1 MIVPEKTDQVRKIL
15 IPAWVLRGSAVALSF
30 VTLLGIVMVL
40 DYWYVMS
47 QIGENKQLKLEN
59 RKLRQQV
66 QVFRNKMTT
75 IDSTM
80 ERIKTFATRL
90 KVITNIEDRGGLLQ
104 SLNQKLPDA
113 GLNTGET
120 AIARSAGATNAGGAA
135 TSGAVTNAGATP
147 VARAALLR
155 GASATGEAGASGAV
169 ILPVLGPK
177 ASADTAPQF
186 DRNDSSATGPS
197 AQNTSTEND
206 EESMP
211 LDGLDP
217 LSPED
222 IELRAAYDLL
232 DVHFSELNR
241 ETLYVEQMLQ
251 DQYELLADQKS
262 FLAALPTRKPAIGYF
277 TSGFG
282 IRRSPFGGRTKMHE
296 GLDIANR
303 PGTAIK
309 APADGVVTFANTKSG
324 YGQTVILDHG
334 YGLETWYG
342 HTRKVTVAKGQHVKR
357 GDTVALLGNSG
368 RSTGPHVHYE
378 VRVHG
383 TPVDPLS
390 YILEN

>member
-1 MIVPEKTDQVRKIL
+1 MSNRFYTLMIVPEKTAQVRKIVL
-15 IPAWVLRGSAVALSF
+15 PAWMLRGAAVVVAFIALLA
-30 VTLLGIVMVL
+30 TVMVF

-66 QVFRNKMTT
+66 QIFKNKMITVEN
-75 IDSTM
+75 TM
-80 ERIKTFATRL
+80 ERVKTFATRL
-90 KVITNIEDRGGLLQ
+90 KVITNIEDHGNLLQ
-104 SLNQKLPDA
+104 TLNQQKLPDA
-113 GLNTGET
+113 SSNIGAPAPKT
-120 AIARSAGATNAGGAA
+120 AADIATTSPDTAAESVPAFGPATAAQSAASEAA
-135 TSGAVTNAGATP
+135 LAQAITTSGTP
-147 VARAALLR
+147 PS
-155 GASATGEAGASGAV
+155 GDNTASA
-169 ILPVLGPK
+169 
-177 ASADTAPQF
+177 SA
-186 DRNDSSATGPS
+186 
-197 AQNTSTEND
+197 
-206 EESMP
+206 
-211 LDGLDP
+211 P

-222 IELRAAYDLL
+222 AELKQDYEALNER
-232 DVHFSELNR
+232 FTELNR

-251 DQYELLADQKS
+251 DQYELLADQKA

-282 IRRSPFGGRTKMHE
+282 IRKSPYGGRVKMHE

-303 PGTAIK
+303 PGTLIK
-309 APADGVVTFANTKSG
+309 APADGVVAFAATKSG
-324 YGQTVILDHG
+324 YGQTLILDHG

-342 HTRKVTVAKGQHVKR
+342 HTRKLMVSKGQHVRR
-357 GDTVALLGNSG
+357 GEQIALLGNSG